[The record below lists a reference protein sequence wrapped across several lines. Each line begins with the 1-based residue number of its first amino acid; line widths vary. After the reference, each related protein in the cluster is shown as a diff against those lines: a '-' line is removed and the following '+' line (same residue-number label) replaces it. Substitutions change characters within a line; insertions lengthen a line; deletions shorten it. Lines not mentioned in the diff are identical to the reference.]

1 MLELISIVAAL
12 MALVIGLN
20 YKTADFFTK
29 SQALD
34 SSALLRMADNQ
45 LRQYVVA
52 NGRLP
57 CPDLNG
63 SGIAPASCTG
73 TQQKGYLPY
82 ITLGM
87 ADKNYV
93 FGEVPMLYGAYNDG
107 TISLTSSDQTFT
119 PSYVDKANL
128 PVGVVTARNM
138 FDFCTSLAALKSQTA
153 ATSGLVV
160 TNGNVS
166 NTYKAA
172 YALALAGQANRDGL
186 SAGWSGGPSV
196 NAQYDGR
203 NALSANQFELPQA
216 AVTPRYD
223 DRTHFRDAFDLHDY
237 FRCEAMTSSVNLMV
251 EAVTVQKE
259 TEDFADSNS
268 ESVQKGLVLNAV
280 GIAMSA
286 WQLGQAIAE
295 VSAAGE
301 VLGISAGLLA
311 TVSATCPL
319 PPWVTCALIPVY
331 AVAVGS
337 AGTGQGLAVAAAVT
351 AGVSLGLNITATV
364 LYADLNS
371 RTTTTPTPVTP
382 TINVSSARLG
392 ELQTSYIAS
401 QATAKTAYDGTLP
414 VPSQTVDALKTVQ
427 SNSSASVT
435 NSIALMTN
443 STLSTF
449 LNDAFTGKSA
459 TCVISGSETCAG
471 FTAIST
477 GTNTTIYTKDLL
489 PAPYAP
495 GVISSLNG
503 YYQAVAQQGTGSTT
517 PTPASAL
524 SSSNS
529 MLSSYS
535 SLLAATSAF
544 DIANVA
550 SAGLDSTART
560 TALANLRSLMGD
572 PTWNYTGTATL
583 CGGGSTSVS
592 SCGWMVDTS
601 ASAGS
606 GSTSAT
612 TGSAKVNTFLTDY
625 GNYQNR
631 VNYQQ
636 KLDAAAAKASIA
648 WSDRNGYK
656 TALCGNQSPSV
667 TWLGGSSLSSTNPGV
682 WDATE
687 NLLSSPP
694 TGLTCTGSAAPVN
707 LSTQN
712 ASARSAEAAKYCVV
726 GSAYDA
732 NLCALYTGTA
742 ATKSSIQGAQNI
754 VDAVIVKGIV
764 K

>member
-29 SQALD
+29 SQSLD

-63 SGIAPASCTG
+63 SGISPTTCTG

-107 TISLTSSDQTFT
+107 TIALTSSAQTFT

-153 ATSGLVV
+153 TTTGLVV

-203 NALSANQFELPQA
+203 NALSGNQFELPQA
-216 AVTPRYD
+216 AVTPSYD

-268 ESVQKGLVLNAV
+268 ESVKKGLVLNAV

-286 WQLGQAIAE
+286 WQLGQSIAA

-364 LYADLNS
+364 LYSDLKS
-371 RTTTTPTPVTP
+371 RTSTTPAAVTP

-392 ELQTSYIAS
+392 ELKTSYITS
-401 QATAKTAYDGTLP
+401 QAAAKTAYDATLP
-414 VPSQTVDALKTVQ
+414 VPAQTVDALNTVQ
-427 SNSSASVT
+427 SNSSAAVT
-435 NSIALMTN
+435 SAIALVTD

-449 LNDAFTGKSA
+449 LNDNFTGKSA
-459 TCVISGSETCAG
+459 TCVISGSETCTG

-489 PAPYAP
+489 AAPYAP
-495 GVISSLNG
+495 GVIASLNG
-503 YYQAVAQQGTGSTT
+503 YYQSVAQQGTGSTT

-529 MLSSYS
+529 MLTSYNN
-535 SLLAATSAF
+535 LLAATSAF

-550 SAGLDSTART
+550 SAGLASTART
-560 TALANLRSLMGD
+560 TALANLRSLMGN

-583 CGGGSTSVS
+583 CGGGSTSAS
-592 SCGWMVDTS
+592 SCGWMVNT
-601 ASAGS
+601 SAGS
-606 GSTSAT
+606 SSPFVT
-612 TGSAKVNTFLTDY
+612 TGAAKVNTFVTDY

-687 NLLSSPP
+687 NLLASTP
-694 TGLTCTGSAAPVN
+694 TGLSCTGSAAPVS

-712 ASARSAEAAKYCVV
+712 ASARSAEAAKYCVG
-726 GSAYDA
+726 GSAPDV